1 MVARQCKPFGGEKL
15 GNDGHDSGGRGV
27 VQDGNRVLH
36 VQRDG
41 EIKFCLGYF
50 LNGPIPASYRL
61 FSFFHM
67 TQLNINL

>member
-41 EIKFCLGYF
+41 EIKFCLDHF
-50 LNGPIPASYRL
+50 LNGQSRPLIVYFR
-61 FSFFHM
+61 FFHM